1 MSKNISKYL
10 SRYGWLIFVAT
21 GLIVAILLYST
32 GYVEY
37 SQWVIVVFCV
47 VGIIPEIK
55 DIVYDLFHKK
65 FGVDIIAVVAVLASL
80 ALGQYAAAGIILL
93 MFTSGAALEQ
103 YAKSRALKELDSLLK
118 RAPKIAHVK
127 RGKDFIDIDINQ
139 VAVNEILLIKP
150 GEIAPV
156 DAVVIEGDSLFDES
170 AITGESMP
178 VEKSK
183 KDLLLSGTVNKDA
196 SIQAKA
202 LRTSA
207 QSQYEQIIGLVRAAS
222 SSKSPMIRLADAYSV
237 PFTIIAF
244 SLASIAWLLSG
255 DPVNALAVLVVA
267 TPCPL
272 LIATPV
278 AIVSGIS
285 RSARDGIIVKDG
297 ASLETL
303 SRVNVLAF
311 DKTGTLTINRPT
323 ITAIKPHGVSENY
336 LLQHVASAE
345 QSSSHLLANT
355 IVEYARR
362 KKIKLFSITDV
373 SEQVGGGILA
383 KYKQQDIYIGK
394 LSFLRSKGVSIP
406 QEENESNSTAVYAG
420 IGKKYI
426 GKIEFSDPLR
436 KNANTTL
443 DRLRKLAVDK
453 IIMLTGDKQIVAN
466 NIAKQVGI
474 KDVHSDLLPIDKLHV
489 IQSHRQQKEVV
500 AMVGDGVND
509 APTIAAADVGIALGA
524 KGSTAASE
532 SADVV
537 IMLDNISKVA
547 DSISIAKRSVLIAKQ
562 SIFVGIGLSIVL
574 MVLASLGKI
583 PPVYGALLQELVDV
597 AVILNALRALN
608 GGLFKSNNY

>member
-1 MSKNISKYL
+1 MGKNFIKFV
-10 SRYGWLIFVAT
+10 SRYGWLIFVLV
-21 GLIVAILLYST
+21 GLFVARVFYLVGNIQYSHWLIIVI
-32 GYVEY
+32 
-37 SQWVIVVFCV
+37 CV

-55 DIVYDLFHKK
+55 DILYDILHKK
-65 FGVDIIAVVAVLASL
+65 FGVDIIAVIAVLASL
-80 ALGQYAAAGIILL
+80 ALEQYAAAGIILL

-118 RAPKIAHVK
+118 RAPKLAHAK
-127 RGKDFIDIDINQ
+127 RGSEFIDIDIDK
-139 VAVNEILLIKP
+139 VVVNDILLIKP
-150 GEIAPV
+150 GEIVPV
-156 DAVVIEGDSLFDES
+156 DAVVISGDSYFDES

-178 VEKSK
+178 VEKNK
-183 KDLLLSGTVNKDA
+183 KDLLLSGTINKDSA
-196 SIQAKA
+196 IQAKA

-207 QSQYEQIIGLVRAAS
+207 QSQYEQIIDLVRAAS
-222 SSKSPMIRLADAYSV
+222 SSKSPMIRLADAYSI

-244 SLASIAWLLSG
+244 SLSSIAWIVSG

-323 ITAIKPHGVSENY
+323 ITGIKPHGVSERFF
-336 LLQHVASAE
+336 LQYMASAE
-345 QSSSHLLANT
+345 QKSSHLLANT
-355 IVEYARR
+355 IVEYAKS
-362 KKIKLFSITDV
+362 KKIKLLSFTNV
-373 SEQVGGGILA
+373 SEQVGGGISA
-383 KYKQQDIYIGK
+383 KYKQHNIYIGK
-394 LSFLRSKGVSIP
+394 LSFLKDKGVQVP
-406 QEENESNSTAVYAG
+406 PKENESRSTAVYLG
-420 IGKKYI
+420 IDKKFM
-426 GKIEFSDPLR
+426 GNIEFSDPLR

-443 DRLRKLAVDK
+443 KRIHDLTVDK
-453 IIMLTGDKQIVAN
+453 IIMLTGDKKVVAN
-466 NIAKQVGI
+466 QIAEQVGI
-474 KDVHSDLLPIDKLHV
+474 SDVHAGLLPIEKLHV
-489 IQSHRQQKEVV
+489 IQSHRQQKEIV

-509 APTIAAADVGIALGA
+509 APTLAAADVGIALGA

-547 DSISIAKRSVLIAKQ
+547 DSMSIAKRSVRIAKQ

-574 MVLASLGKI
+574 MILASLGKI

-597 AVILNALRALN
+597 AVIVNALRALN
-608 GGLFKSNNY
+608 GGLLKSNNY